1 MMCTSQYLSI
11 HWLVST
17 GFAELESSL
26 QPGGLGGLQELPE
39 EDQDE
44 ELPSLPPGKDPA
56 VARLTSPL
64 HNKGPAA
71 NKQMVGPTSVYRTG

>member
-1 MMCTSQYLSI
+1 MKPIRCI
-11 HWLVST
+11 CT

-26 QPGGLGGLQELPE
+26 QVTGLGGLQELPE

-44 ELPSLPPGKDPA
+44 GELPSLPPGKDPA
-56 VARLTSPL
+56 APRLTSPL

-71 NKQMVGPTSVYRTG
+71 NKQMVGLTPSTIHILQYN